1 MDRIGGQPIETNG
14 SPDEHEF
21 HRCES
26 PLTISLKTQN
36 QHFLDHIRDAALSGA
51 LLKFI
56 HMLLRSFPRLLTSLF
71 LLALAARGSAAV
83 VLELD
88 AAALPVGEISEPRN
102 PIPEMRWQPCAPL
115 RVERVAERQAF
126 VFDGTQTL
134 ISGLLP
140 GEKWSAFTVE
150 AWVRNPEIARIETV
164 AAFCSVKGGSGT
176 EFNFASSASAGAFRS
191 GFKATTPFRTLP
203 AAGAWHHLAWSYG
216 AGVLRVFVDGELDAE
231 QPLKVTLPMPMK
243 VHVGASGEVDNNGP
257 KKAFS
262 GAVAKVKIHNAALT
276 QEEVRASAGLLA
288 PYAPEPRDGARTDA
302 LSVTLR
308 WNRGVAGTTGE
319 TVFFGTDRGA
329 VERGEKSASGTS
341 NPRALRLG
349 TTYFWRVE
357 TERHSSPVWTFT
369 ADAGLA
375 AEPQPRDATSS
386 SPAATTRLA
395 WRPGKYATAQRVF
408 FSASR
413 EDMKLAAELNATAV
427 ACAPPFSLAP
437 GTRYFWRVESDN
449 GAQPKS
455 PGAMWS
461 FRTQDAPVRN
471 DVTFFTGSDTHY
483 GRENNA
489 VINRRVIDAMNALPG
504 ELLPASA
511 GGGFVR
517 TPRGVVLNGDLLDEG
532 FDKETAPANWAE
544 FCRDYGLTG
553 GDGRLCFPLYE
564 GFGNHDGGP
573 VKSFVRA
580 GIRERNPKR
589 TGLTAISS
597 SGLHY
602 SWDWEHVHL
611 VQLNLFGGAGPL
623 DVKGVNGPEHDPEG
637 ALDFLRDD
645 LAKHVGTSGRPVIV
659 FQHFAWV
666 GGMADWWQLEA
677 KERFYDVVKPYRVA
691 CLINGHSHGA
701 SFAPWHDLLTVHDG
715 STARG
720 EGDTGDF
727 MVVRVTENELIL
739 AQQKL
744 DGTWGI
750 QMRRAL
756 NGAPTISK

>member
-1 MDRIGGQPIETNG
+1 MT
-14 SPDEHEF
+14 F
-21 HRCES
+21 
-26 PLTISLKTQN
+26 LKNNAVQFVAAA
-36 QHFLDHIRDAALSGA
+36 FLFSTYAQ
-51 LLKFI
+51 
-56 HMLLRSFPRLLTSLF
+56 
-71 LLALAARGSAAV
+71 AAV

-88 AAALPVGEISEPRN
+88 AAASPIGEVSETQN
-102 PIPEMRWQPCAPL
+102 AIPGGRWQPNVAL
-115 RVERVAERQAF
+115 RVESVAGRQAF

-134 ISGLLP
+134 ISALLP
-140 GEKWSAFTVE
+140 AEKWDAFTVE
-150 AWVRNPEIARIETV
+150 AWVMNPSIERLETV
-164 AAFCSVKGGSGT
+164 AAICSVKGGMGT
-176 EFNFASSASAGAFRS
+176 EFNFSSSASAGAFRS
-191 GFKATTPFRTLP
+191 GFKATTPFAVLP
-203 AAGAWHHLAWSYG
+203 ATGTWHHLAWSYSG
-216 AGVLRVFVDGELDAE
+216 GVLRVFVDGESELE
-231 QPLKVTLPMPMK
+231 RPLRVTLPVPMK
-243 VHVGASGEVDNNGP
+243 VHVGASGEVDNKGP

-262 GAVAKVKIHNAALT
+262 GAIAKVKLHNAALT
-276 QEEVRASAGLLA
+276 QEELRASGGFTA
-288 PYAPEPRDGARTDA
+288 PYAPEPRNGATTDA

-308 WNRGVAGTTGE
+308 WTGAKDA
-319 TVFFGTDRGA
+319 TVFAGMDRKA
-329 VERGEKSASGTS
+329 VERGDASASKPPG
-341 NPRALRLG
+341 PLPLRLG
-349 TTYFWRVE
+349 ATYFWRVVE
-357 TERHSSPVWTFT
+357 GELSSPVWTFT

-375 AEPQPRDATSS
+375 AEPLPRDATSNT
-386 SPAATTRLA
+386 PPTLARLT

-408 FSASR
+408 IGTSR
-413 EDMKLAAELNATAV
+413 EEMKLAAELGAV
-427 ACAPPFSLAP
+427 ETSCALPLALAP

-455 PGAMWS
+455 PGAVWS
-461 FRTQDAPVRN
+461 FRTQDAPVQ
-471 DVTFFTGSDTHY
+471 DDITFFTSSDSHY

-489 VINRRVIDAMNALPG
+489 AINRRVIDAMNALPG
-504 ELLPASA
+504 APLPASL

-532 FDKETAPANWAE
+532 FDKETAPQNWAE

-553 GDGRLCFPLYE
+553 SDGRLCFPLYE

-573 VKSFVRA
+573 TRSFVRP
-580 GIRERNPKR
+580 GIRARNPKR
-589 TGLTAISS
+589 VGLTAISP

-611 VQLNLFGGAGPL
+611 VQLNLFGGSGPL

-637 ALDFLRDD
+637 AFDFLRDD
-645 LAKHVGTSGRPVIV
+645 LAKHVGNSGRPVIV

-720 EGDTGDF
+720 DGDTGDF
-727 MVVRVTENELIL
+727 LVVRVTEKELII
-739 AQQKL
+739 AQRKL

-750 QMRRAL
+750 QLRRPL
-756 NGAPTISK
+756 QNVPTISK

>member
-1 MDRIGGQPIETNG
+1 MT
-14 SPDEHEF
+14 F
-21 HRCES
+21 
-26 PLTISLKTQN
+26 LKNNVVQFAAAA
-36 QHFLDHIRDAALSGA
+36 FLFTTYAQ
-51 LLKFI
+51 
-56 HMLLRSFPRLLTSLF
+56 
-71 LLALAARGSAAV
+71 AAV

-88 AAALPVGEISEPRN
+88 AAASPIGEVSETQN
-102 PIPEMRWQPCAPL
+102 AIPGGRWQPNVAL
-115 RVERVAERQAF
+115 RVESVAGRQAF

-134 ISGLLP
+134 ISALLP
-140 GEKWSAFTVE
+140 AEKWDAFTVE
-150 AWVRNPEIARIETV
+150 AWVMNPSIERLETV
-164 AAFCSVKGGSGT
+164 AAICSVKGGMGT
-176 EFNFASSASAGAFRS
+176 EFNFSSSASAGAFRS
-191 GFKATTPFRTLP
+191 GFKATTPFAVLP
-203 AAGAWHHLAWSYG
+203 ATGTWHHLAWSYSG
-216 AGVLRVFVDGELDAE
+216 GVLRVFVDGESELE
-231 QPLKVTLPMPMK
+231 RPLRVTLPVPMK
-243 VHVGASGEVDNNGP
+243 FHVGASGEVDNKGP

-262 GAVAKVKIHNAALT
+262 GAIAKVKLHNAALT
-276 QEEVRASAGLLA
+276 QEELRVSGGFTA
-288 PYAPEPRDGARTDA
+288 PYAPEPRNGATTDA

-308 WNRGVAGTTGE
+308 WTGAKDAKVFAGM
-319 TVFFGTDRGA
+319 DRAA
-329 VERGEKSASGTS
+329 VERGDASASKPLG
-341 NPRALRLG
+341 PLPLRLG
-349 TTYFWRVE
+349 AAYFWRVVE
-357 TERHSSPVWTFT
+357 GEFSSPVWTFT

-375 AEPQPRDATSS
+375 AEPMPHDATSNT
-386 SPAATTRLA
+386 PPTLARLT

-408 FSASR
+408 IGASR
-413 EDMKLAAELNATAV
+413 EEMKLAAELGATETS
-427 ACAPPFSLAP
+427 CALPFALAP

-455 PGAMWS
+455 PGAVWS
-461 FRTQDAPVRN
+461 FRTQDAPVRE
-471 DVTFFTGSDTHY
+471 DITFFTSSDSHY

-489 VINRRVIDAMNALPG
+489 AINRRVIDAMNALPG
-504 ELLPASA
+504 EPLPASL

-532 FDKETAPANWAE
+532 FDKETAPQNWAE

-553 GDGRLCFPLYE
+553 SDGRLCFPLYE

-573 VKSFVRA
+573 TKSFVRA
-580 GIRERNPKR
+580 GIRARNPKR
-589 TGLTAISS
+589 VGLTEISP

-611 VQLNLFGGAGPL
+611 VQLNLFGGASPL

-720 EGDTGDF
+720 DGDTGDF
-727 MVVRVTENELIL
+727 LVVRLTEKELIIS
-739 AQQKL
+739 QRKL

-750 QMRRAL
+750 QLRRPL
-756 NGAPTISK
+756 QNVPTISK

>member
-1 MDRIGGQPIETNG
+1 MT
-14 SPDEHEF
+14 F
-21 HRCES
+21 
-26 PLTISLKTQN
+26 LKSTALQFVATAFLFTARTQ
-36 QHFLDHIRDAALSGA
+36 
-51 LLKFI
+51 
-56 HMLLRSFPRLLTSLF
+56 
-71 LLALAARGSAAV
+71 AAV

-88 AAALPVGEISEPRN
+88 AATLPAGEVSETQN
-102 PIPEMRWQPCAPL
+102 AIPGGRWQPNVPL
-115 RVERVAERQAF
+115 RAEIVAGRKAF

-134 ISGLLP
+134 ISALLP
-140 GEKWSAFTVE
+140 AEKWDAFTLE
-150 AWVRNPEIARIETV
+150 AWVMNPAIERLETV
-164 AAFCSVKGGSGT
+164 AAICSVKGGMGT
-176 EFNFASSASAGAFRS
+176 EFNFSTSASAGAFRS
-191 GFKATTPFRTLP
+191 GFKSTTPFTALP
-203 AAGAWHHLAWSYG
+203 AAGVWHHLSWSYG
-216 AGVLRVFVDGELDAE
+216 GGVLRVFVDGELE
-231 QPLKVTLPMPMK
+231 LERPLKVTLPVPMK
-243 VHVGASGEVDNNGP
+243 VHVGASGEVDNKGP
-257 KKAFS
+257 RKAFS
-262 GAVAKVKIHNAALT
+262 GAIAKVKLHNSALT
-276 QEEVRASAGLLA
+276 QDELRASGGFIA
-288 PYAPEPRDGARTDA
+288 PYAPEPRNGATTDS

-308 WNRGVAGTTGE
+308 WAGAKDA
-319 TVFFGTDRGA
+319 TVFAGTDRTA
-329 VERGEKSASGTS
+329 VEHGEAAVR
-341 NPRALRLG
+341 NPENPLPLRLG
-349 TTYFWRVE
+349 ATYFWRVLDGE
-357 TERHSSPVWTFT
+357 QSSPLWTFT

-375 AEPQPRDATSS
+375 AEPQPRDATSNTPS
-386 SPAATTRLA
+386 TLARLA
-395 WRPGKYATAQRVF
+395 WLPGKYAKAQRVF
-408 FSASR
+408 FGTSR
-413 EDMKLAAELNATAV
+413 DEMKLAAELGASA
-427 ACAPPFSLAP
+427 ASCALPFALAQ

-455 PGAMWS
+455 PGAVWS
-461 FRTQDAPVRN
+461 FRTQDAPVHE

-489 VINRRVIDAMNALPG
+489 AINRRVIDAMNALPG
-504 ELLPASA
+504 EPLPASL
-511 GGGFVR
+511 GGGVVR

-532 FDKETAPANWAE
+532 FDKETAPKNWAE

-573 VKSFVRA
+573 TRSFVRP

-589 TGLTAISS
+589 LGLAGISP

-611 VQLNLFGGAGPL
+611 VQLNLFGGSGPL

-727 MVVRVTENELIL
+727 MVVRVTATELL
-739 AQQKL
+739 VAQRKL

-750 QMRRAL
+750 QTRRPLQA
-756 NGAPTISK
+756 APTIFK